1 LTGGQDDLAKFS
13 VLGTALADQYSAL
26 EPLPGVHVDGNLP
39 LVRYRRFRWCECSL
53 RRITIVFKK
62 QSKTKTLMALLLQRF
77 FISWT
82 TVWRTKSRDE
92 AIKIK

>member
-1 LTGGQDDLAKFS
+1 MQLTK
-13 VLGTALADQYSAL
+13 V
-26 EPLPGVHVDGNLP
+26 
-39 LVRYRRFRWCECSL
+39 
-53 RRITIVFKK
+53 TIVFKK
-62 QSKTKTLMALLLQRF
+62 QSKTKLIDALLLSSAF